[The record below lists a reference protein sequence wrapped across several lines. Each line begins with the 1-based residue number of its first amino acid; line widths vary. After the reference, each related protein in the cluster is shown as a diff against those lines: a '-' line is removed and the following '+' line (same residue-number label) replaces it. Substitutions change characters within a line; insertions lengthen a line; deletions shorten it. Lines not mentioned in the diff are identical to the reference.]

1 MSTRS
6 IRAVALNALLD
17 VASDQE
23 APAAARQAAARSLL
37 ELVGDLGR
45 GSVSMRE
52 RELRDLTELSP
63 EELQAELEAARGPG
77 LG

>member
-1 MSTRS
+1 MSSRS
-6 IRAVALNALLD
+6 VRVVALNALLD
-17 VASDQE
+17 VAGNPE

-37 ELVGDLGR
+37 ELTGDLGR

-63 EELQAELEAARGPG
+63 DEIRAELEAARRSSG
-77 LG
+77 